1 MREIRQN
8 QREIFVVPVKLW
20 LLLLLFFLASF
31 LISQRSFLL
40 LPALCFYFITERGAD
55 TINSRCQ
62 TYCFPFFF
70 SFSWPGSFA
79 FIIKKLLTSQPPPY
93 LLEADSKRP
102 SRG

>member
-20 LLLLLFFLASF
+20 LLLLFFLASF

-70 SFSWPGSFA
+70 HFLG
-79 FIIKKLLTSQPPPY
+79 QGV
-93 LLEADSKRP
+93 
-102 SRG
+102 SRL